1 MERCWG
7 MWMEDKED
15 QGGKFILSKIQLDMY
30 FITIE
35 MTMISYMR
43 KKNSCEQKYRCNSVS
58 VKSHHFSV
66 IYPFAYTC
74 AFGE

>member
-15 QGGKFILSKIQLDMY
+15 QGGKFILSKIQFDMY

-43 KKNSCEQKYRCNSVS
+43 KKTVVN
-58 VKSHHFSV
+58 KSIGIILFQLRVTTSL
-66 IYPFAYTC
+66 
-74 AFGE
+74 

>member
-43 KKNSCEQKYRCNSVS
+43 KKKQL
-58 VKSHHFSV
+58 
-66 IYPFAYTC
+66 
-74 AFGE
+74 